1 MGINKFKEIQTDE
14 YQHLLKNSRWLEL
27 SIIEKQKID
36 SFYKLVKYNNSN
48 GVYYQYYNKYAFHNL
63 FKLEDDYFILTDV
76 NNFYLCDQFYEL
88 LRLLNY
94 LKSENINESKITNF
108 NKISDDEYL
117 DLIKKSGIYLD
128 LTELELNKISKI
140 PNFRK
145 LWKVKFRRGNGYV
158 YYRYN
163 ELSTK
168 DNDNYI
174 KKLEDDYYIVRFRK
188 KFYLCDQFA
197 ELKKLLTFIFEKLK
211 F

>member
-1 MGINKFKEIQTDE
+1 VKFKEIQTDE
-14 YQHLLKNSRWLEL
+14 YQHLLKNSKWLEL

-63 FKLEDDYFILTDV
+63 FKLEDNYFIITDV

-94 LKSENINESKITNF
+94 LKSENINESKITDF
-108 NKISDDEYL
+108 VKISDDEYL
-117 DLIKKSGIYLD
+117 DLIKESGIYLD
-128 LTELELNKISKI
+128 LTELELNSISKI
-140 PNFRK
+140 INSRK
-145 LWKVKFRRGNGYV
+145 LWKVKFRRGNGYI

-174 KKLEDDYYIVRFRK
+174 KKLKDDYYLVRFRK
-188 KFYLCDQFA
+188 KFYLCDQFV
-197 ELKKLLTFIFEKLK
+197 ELKKLLTFIFEKIK